1 MRFSV
6 LMLSSFNKVPSCSI
20 NPSLVDLN
28 VSRGHISSLTS
39 VFYVS
44 VQTIS
49 ESCISSDTH
58 HFKNFTSSFLSF
70 SVCWTCFECTYASSV
85 DACRHGAQNYSSRH
99 QHTTRHHE
107 THRGASGVLAVSGA
121 GKKHT
126 VWLSLKTS
134 CWYYRW
140 VPTVTRV
147 VLWSGT
153 EGRKSINTTAGFV
166 LSLRTEKCLSR
177 RLFLSVRRSRR
188 DPGSWRTETC
198 L

>member
-1 MRFSV
+1 METLLIMMRFSV
-6 LMLSSFNKVPSCSI
+6 LMLSSFNKVPSCLI

-121 GKKHT
+121 GKKTHRLI
-126 VWLSLKTS
+126 VSENIMLILPLSAD
-134 CWYYRW
+134 CDACGA
-140 VPTVTRV
+140 V
-147 VLWSGT
+147 V
-153 EGRKSINTTAGFV
+153 RH
-166 LSLRTEKCLSR
+166 
-177 RLFLSVRRSRR
+177 
-188 DPGSWRTETC
+188 WRQKIH
-198 L
+198 